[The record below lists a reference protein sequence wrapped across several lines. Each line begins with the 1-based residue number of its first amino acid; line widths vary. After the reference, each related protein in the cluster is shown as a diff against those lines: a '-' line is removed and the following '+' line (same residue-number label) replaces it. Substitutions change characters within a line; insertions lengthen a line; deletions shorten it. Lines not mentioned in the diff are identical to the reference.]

1 MQASLTHE
9 WLRHRWTVWNVLTLY
24 ESPSWKEQKNDKRL
38 KWKKS
43 SKNLFK
49 NKKCLILPP
58 VESLSYPKNIWALFW
73 DMIWSRMIHFYCRIA
88 FWCFV
93 TKEPCCLWLFRY
105 LFIRFWILILT
116 FFVLT
121 KISSVSSVSIYLLFW
136 DDEHRKN
143 TRKFLLHNAVNS
155 EQKLLKKLNFPKK
168 LQTKSSFSIPT
179 ANDWLK

>member
-1 MQASLTHE
+1 MNLPLE
-9 WLRHRWTVWNVLTLY
+9 KN
-24 ESPSWKEQKNDKRL
+24 KKNDKRL

-73 DMIWSRMIHFYCRIA
+73 DIIWSRLIHFYCQIA

-136 DDEHRKN
+136 DDEHRK
-143 TRKFLLHNAVNS
+143 KIQGNS
-155 EQKLLKKLNFPKK
+155 YCTMQSTLNK
-168 LQTKSSFSIPT
+168 
-179 ANDWLK
+179 NC